1 MGIASGMIISHVV
14 AFLVQWPTL
23 TPAFWIG
30 IASLSSAGIGIVS
43 GFYPAWKAS
52 KLDPIDALRYE

>member
-1 MGIASGMIISHVV
+1 MASKGKASAADHG
-14 AFLVQWPTL
+14 W
-23 TPAFWIG
+23 TPARSVAGAHNPWTIIG
-30 IASLSSAGIGIVS
+30 VIS

>member
-1 MGIASGMIISHVV
+1 VTPLVWIV
-14 AFLVQWPTL
+14 A
-23 TPAFWIG
+23 AF
-30 IASLSSAGIGIVS
+30 ASSALIGVVF

>member
-1 MGIASGMIISHVV
+1 MAFSWLIAHFQHLPIV
-14 AFLVQWPTL
+14 
-23 TPAFWIG
+23 TPVFWI
-30 IASLSSAGIGIVS
+30 ITAVVSSAVIGIVS